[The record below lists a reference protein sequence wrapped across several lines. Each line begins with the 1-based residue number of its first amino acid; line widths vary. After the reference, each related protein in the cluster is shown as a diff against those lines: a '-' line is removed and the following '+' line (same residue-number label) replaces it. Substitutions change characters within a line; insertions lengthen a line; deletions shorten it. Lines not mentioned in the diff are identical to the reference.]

1 MGGVDEAD
9 SDSINCVEN
18 KDEKLIGINNLVS
31 FFFKIVARNEILLY
45 YDIRRCC
52 NGWKTKNI

>member
-1 MGGVDEAD
+1 MGWHEENGVEKN
-9 SDSINCVEN
+9 SSVN
-18 KDEKLIGINNLVS
+18 KDEKLIRINNLVG

>member
-18 KDEKLIGINNLVS
+18 KMRSSSEKTGEL
-31 FFFKIVARNEILLY
+31 FFKSSARNEILLY